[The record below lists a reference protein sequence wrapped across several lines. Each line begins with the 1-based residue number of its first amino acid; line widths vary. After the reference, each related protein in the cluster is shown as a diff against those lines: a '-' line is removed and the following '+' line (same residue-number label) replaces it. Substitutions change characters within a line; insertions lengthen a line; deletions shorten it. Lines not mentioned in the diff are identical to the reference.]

1 MSQNLE
7 DFFLYEMQVLNH
19 DKVIKQAD
27 RNRRFLD
34 LIKQTLNFK
43 HLAGGDSEEVQKQ
56 INVVGIVVGPT
67 LVWARGRFQLKT
79 VQVNKYNS
87 LQVELFSKIDETITV
102 AKIQLRFND
111 SQLNQE
117 ISGPFQFSKASPI
130 ILDRELYVSKENYSI
145 HREFIQL
152 NEVLIE
158 IAKES
163 PDQNGLAFIVKP
175 YLKPQEQLLDL
186 S

>member
-1 MSQNLE
+1 M
-7 DFFLYEMQVLNH
+7 
-19 DKVIKQAD
+19 
-27 RNRRFLD
+27 
-34 LIKQTLNFK
+34 
-43 HLAGGDSEEVQKQ
+43 
-56 INVVGIVVGPT
+56 GIVVGPT

-87 LQVELFSKIDETITV
+87 LQIELFSKIDETITV

-145 HREFIQL
+145 HREFI
-152 NEVLIE
+152 
-158 IAKES
+158 
-163 PDQNGLAFIVKP
+163 
-175 YLKPQEQLLDL
+175 
-186 S
+186 